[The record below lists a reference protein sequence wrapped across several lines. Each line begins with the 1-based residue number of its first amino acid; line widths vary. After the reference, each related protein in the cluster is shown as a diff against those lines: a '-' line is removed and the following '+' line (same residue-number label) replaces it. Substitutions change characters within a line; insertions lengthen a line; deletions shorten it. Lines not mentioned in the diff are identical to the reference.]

1 MEFATPHAR
10 DHQRGGATLARV
22 QVMAVV
28 RASKLVVRAVLRA
41 RTSEMPSSIL
51 RAIGVFTRT

>member
-22 QVMAVV
+22 QVMVVV

-41 RTSEMPSSIL
+41 GPS
-51 RAIGVFTRT
+51 